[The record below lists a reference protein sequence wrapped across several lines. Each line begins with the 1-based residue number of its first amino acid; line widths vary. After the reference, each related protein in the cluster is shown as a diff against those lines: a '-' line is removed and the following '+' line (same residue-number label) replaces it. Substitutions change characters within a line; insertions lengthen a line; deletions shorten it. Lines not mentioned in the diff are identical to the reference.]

1 MERDKMGNNLIGSY
15 TAKIDKSG
23 RVKIP
28 EKFRTAIETEYGK
41 EVFITSL
48 TDEAVQVY
56 PLLVWEELTG
66 VAKTGALHLR
76 PDVRNFMLRVNRKGA
91 RHEIDPKGRV
101 LLNSSLRGTAK
112 LQEEVEVIGLNNHLE
127 IWNRSVLDE
136 KLEKKPLTDE
146 DFESIAGLIPR
157 GKPE

>member
-1 MERDKMGNNLIGSY
+1 MKRDKMGNTLIGSY

-23 RVKIP
+23 RIKIP
-28 EKFRTAIETEYGK
+28 EKFRIAIEADYGK
-41 EVFITSL
+41 EMFITSL

-56 PLLVWEELTG
+56 PLAVWEDLTG
-66 VAKTGALHLR
+66 VAKEGALHLR

-91 RHEIDPKGRV
+91 KHEIDSKGRV
-101 LLNSSLRGTAK
+101 LLNLSLRSAAK

-127 IWNRSVLDE
+127 IWNKELLDE

>member
-1 MERDKMGNNLIGSY
+1 MGNSLVGSY
-15 TAKIDKSG
+15 AAKVDKSG

-28 EKFRTAIETEYGK
+28 EKFRTAIESEYGK

-48 TDEAVQVY
+48 TDEAIQVY
-56 PLLVWEELTG
+56 PLTVWEELTG
-66 VAKTGALHLR
+66 VAREGALHLR

-91 RHEIDPKGRV
+91 KHEIDPKGRV
-101 LLNSSLRGTAK
+101 LLNAALRTRAS

-127 IWNRSVLDE
+127 VWNKELLDE

-146 DFESIAGLIPR
+146 DFESIASLIPR

>member
-1 MERDKMGNNLIGSY
+1 MIGSY

-23 RVKIP
+23 RIKIP
-28 EKFRTAIETEYGK
+28 EKFRTVIETDYGK
-41 EVFITSL
+41 EIFITAL

-56 PLLVWEELTG
+56 PLAVWEDLTG
-66 VAKTGALHLR
+66 VAKEGALHLR
-76 PDVRNFMLRVNRKGA
+76 PDVRNFMLRVNRKGVK
-91 RHEIDPKGRV
+91 HEIDSKGRV
-101 LLNSSLRGTAK
+101 LLNLSLRGAAK

-127 IWNRSVLDE
+127 IWNKELLDE

>member
-1 MERDKMGNNLIGSY
+1 MKRDKMGNTLIGSY

-23 RVKIP
+23 RIKIP
-28 EKFRTAIETEYGK
+28 EKFRTVIETDYGK
-41 EVFITSL
+41 EIFITAL

-56 PLLVWEELTG
+56 PLAVWEDLTG
-66 VAKTGALHLR
+66 VAKEGALHLR
-76 PDVRNFMLRVNRKGA
+76 PDVRNFMLRVNRKGVK
-91 RHEIDPKGRV
+91 HEIDSKGRV
-101 LLNSSLRGTAK
+101 LLNLSLRGAAK

-127 IWNRSVLDE
+127 IWNKELLDE

-146 DFESIAGLIPR
+146 DFENIAGLIPR